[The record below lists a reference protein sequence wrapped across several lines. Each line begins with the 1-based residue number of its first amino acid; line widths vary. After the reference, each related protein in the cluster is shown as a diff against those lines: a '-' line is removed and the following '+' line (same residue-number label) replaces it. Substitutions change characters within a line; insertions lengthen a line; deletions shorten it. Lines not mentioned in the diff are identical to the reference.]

1 MAIRGRPRLP
11 ASRQLCRAQQSE
23 RLLAMV
29 TTPCRVLTSA
39 PMPLAAIYQE
49 IIVDCVNGGA
59 DNVSNMQLVLVR
71 RASDLS
77 LLCEHGSNRSSV
89 TDLLGP

>member
-1 MAIRGRPRLP
+1 
-11 ASRQLCRAQQSE
+11 
-23 RLLAMV
+23 
-29 TTPCRVLTSA
+29 
-39 PMPLAAIYQE
+39 MPLAAIYQE